1 MNNETHKL
9 LVISILISSA
19 IMSGCASTNAGS
31 SLNMADASLL
41 QDKDAQIETLNQRIS
56 TMESNVNDK
65 NTAGATTAN
74 ELLPPNAKPGE
85 CYARAFVP
93 PTYKTESVRVLKKD
107 ASQRVESIPARYE
120 WEETRVMVNDAS
132 ERLEVVPATY
142 EWVEEQVLTKPASKR
157 IEVAPAVYKTV
168 TEQILDKPEHTLWK
182 KGSGP
187 ITKVDEGTG
196 EIMCLVTVPATYK
209 TVSKRVL
216 VSDATTREIE
226 NPAEYQPVKKR
237 VMKTP
242 PTTRKVVIPAE
253 YKMVKTRK
261 LVEDSKTQAITIPAE
276 YTDVTKREMVTDGR
290 IEWRPVLCQTNT
302 TPDVIR
308 KLQTALDKA
317 GFNPG
322 PIDGQLGQ
330 GTLSAVSNYQK
341 AKGLPTGGLTIH
353 TLESLDVI

>member
-1 MNNETHKL
+1 MKNETHKL
-9 LVISILISSA
+9 LVVSILVSSA
-19 IMSGCASTNAGS
+19 VMSGCASTNAGS
-31 SLNMADASLL
+31 NLNMVDASAL
-41 QDKDAQIETLNQRIS
+41 QTKDEQIATLNKRIT

-65 NTAGATTAN
+65 NTAGGSAAN

-93 PTYKTESVRVLKKD
+93 PTYKTDSVRVLKKD
-107 ASQRVESIPARYE
+107 ASQRVETIPARYE
-120 WEETRVMVNDAS
+120 WEETRVMVKDAS

-142 EWVEEQVLTKPASKR
+142 EWAEEQLVTKPASNR

-187 ITKVDEGTG
+187 ITKVDQATG
-196 EIMCLVTVPATYK
+196 EIMCLVTIPATYK

-216 VSDATTREIE
+216 VTDATTSAIEI
-226 NPAEYQPVKKR
+226 PAEYQIVKKR
-237 VMKTP
+237 IMKTP

-261 LVEDSKTQAITIPAE
+261 LVEDSKSQAIKIPAE
-276 YTDVTKREMVTDGR
+276 YTDVTKREMVTEGH

-308 KLQTALDKA
+308 KLQTALEKA
-317 GFNPG
+317 GYNPG
-322 PIDGQLGQ
+322 PIDGDIGRA
-330 GTLSAVSNYQK
+330 TMSAVTNYQK
-341 AKGLPTGGLTIH
+341 AKGLPTGGLTLR